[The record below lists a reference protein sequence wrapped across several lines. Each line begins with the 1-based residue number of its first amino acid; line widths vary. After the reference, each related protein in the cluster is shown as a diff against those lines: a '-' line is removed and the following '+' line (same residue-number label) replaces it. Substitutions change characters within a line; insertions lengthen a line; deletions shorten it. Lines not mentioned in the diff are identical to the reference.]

1 MKKRTTPAFPC
12 RSALFGW
19 LSLVVLLCT
28 ALAAPAAERPDG
40 RSERFAAAIEKQG
53 KPVMEY
59 LADKIRNNYIVG
71 LGEDHWIK
79 DHPEFLCE
87 LLRTMARDTTV
98 RIDVLAVEFGNQTD
112 QALADS
118 LVAAPVY
125 RHDLVV
131 KILRNAPDDV
141 GNPYKEYADIFR
153 TVWETNRL
161 KPAERRT
168 RILLLDPP
176 FILDAM
182 DGKPYRATG
191 SRDDA
196 QASLL
201 RMELLRKK
209 HVLFYC
215 GLGHVG
221 RRIWGQYMPRYD
233 SYYNWPS
240 AGFLLKAM
248 YPDKVCLLELWGAR
262 MGSNGY
268 APRSDDRKWERLY
281 DGVFDEA
288 FRLRGDRPVGF
299 DLEGPAFDTLTVARH
314 FAAPEAYDAWDAR
327 ADKGSPYRKD
337 ALLRDYIDGI
347 LFFRPVATF
356 SGATVIPDLYDE
368 AFIGRVALRTGGRC
382 ATRRAIYEY
391 IRENHPI
398 LSESLD
404 PLIAR
409 ETEQPEP
416 ETN

>member
-1 MKKRTTPAFPC
+1 MKKKTARIFPS
-12 RSALFGW
+12 RQALFCG
-19 LSLVVLLCT
+19 LSLAAQLCT
-28 ALAAPAAERPDG
+28 GLSAAAAERPDN
-40 RSERFAAAIEKQG
+40 RVERFARAIEAQG
-53 KPVMEY
+53 RPVMEY
-59 LADKIRNNYIVG
+59 LADKLRNNYIVG

-79 DHPEFLCE
+79 DHPQFLCE
-87 LLRTMARDTTV
+87 MLRTMACDTTV
-98 RIDVLAVEFGNQTD
+98 RLDVLAVEFGNQTD

-125 RHDLVV
+125 REDLAV

-141 GNPYKEYADIFR
+141 GNPYKEYADVFR

-161 KPAERRT
+161 KPADRRT

-201 RMELLRKK
+201 RMELLKK
-209 HVLFYC
+209 HHVLFYC

-221 RRIWGQYMPRYD
+221 RRIWGQYMSRYD
-233 SYYNWPS
+233 IYYNWPS

-268 APRSDDRKWERLY
+268 VPRADSQKWERLY
-281 DGVFDEA
+281 NGVFDEA
-288 FRLRGDRPVGF
+288 FRLRGDRAVGF

-314 FAAPEAYDAWDAR
+314 FAAPEAYEAWDAR
-327 ADKGSPYRKD
+327 ADKGAPYRKD
-337 ALLRDYIDGI
+337 DLLCEYVDGI
-347 LFFRPVATF
+347 VFFRPVATF
-356 SGATVIPDLYDE
+356 SGITVIPDLYDE
-368 AFIGRVALRTGGRC
+368 AFVRRVAQRTGGRC

-391 IRENHPI
+391 IRENHPM

-404 PLIAR
+404 PMIAR
-409 ETEQPEP
+409 EKESPEE